1 MRERPRMV
9 AFRLTDSE
17 YDALNR
23 ASLMSGVGR
32 SSLIRLKLLEC
43 IAQHMKT
50 PENPNQTELF
60 GK

>member
-9 AFRLTDSE
+9 AFRLTDEE

-23 ASLMSGVGR
+23 AVLMSGVGR

-43 IAQHMKT
+43 IEQHIRQPKDPRQM
-50 PENPNQTELF
+50 ELF
-60 GK
+60 K

>member
-43 IAQHMKT
+43 IAQHVREQKD
-50 PENPNQTELF
+50 PNQTE
-60 GK
+60 